1 MVGSLYSGISGIKT
15 HQTGIDVTSN
25 NIANVN
31 TTGFRANSP
40 EFKSLFST
48 HLNYVNSNSPVA
60 NDYNYGV
67 TIGSNAINTND
78 GTYVNA
84 DGDFNVAYS
93 GKGWFVVGLNKNG
106 AFDITNPDYTGA
118 QQNYFTRD
126 GSFSLDGEGY
136 LVNSSGYYMYGINLG
151 KIAADGTLTGANNLE
166 QDYANLGG
174 SVLEPIQIPKE
185 MHYQPTLTT
194 QVNLAVNLNRT
205 QNAQG
210 ITALQDENGN
220 FSMEKFLALDMNSL
234 MDSSGKLIDA
244 KNYKDITFSVEQ
256 NGETKNYTFTY
267 GAEGENGF
275 KTTGELITLIKER
288 TGLDLALKLDS
299 LGNPSDCSLYLSN
312 NTMQEMTLSIS
323 GRLAQKLGLSTNNET
338 LESAFQSQVETFT
351 ENTNYPNG
359 AYVNYGGIIFQ
370 KNGEGQ
376 DAGNPID
383 NPESWTLV
391 DSTKVANYKENSE
404 YNEGDFI
411 VYEGKIYQRSNEPIT
426 MVEDPETGELI
437 AQNPAEDTIGWKE
450 IGENSRGMIT
460 EYEAGT
466 TYEENAMV
474 TLNGILYQKTNGAGD
489 TNPLEDAS
497 GWRILMTDSLD
508 STQLNVAT
516 YETNTE
522 VYSDSGEKFILKSQ
536 YILLEQGDQT
546 ATPPINERWEVK
558 SAIYDSTGKTMISEN
573 PVFSEISFNADGTPN
588 AEPFEVAFQNGSI
601 QVNLAQSDDGK
612 FSSNFAYTD
621 SALKS
626 ATQDGTSSGIM
637 NDIVINE
644 DGIILVN
651 FTNGKVEPIGRIG
664 IAAFVNDQGLSKVG
678 GNLFKMNAMTIN
690 GETSVV
696 SGPPLLAWEET
707 GNAGLKYGQVLD
719 HMLETSNVDTGTA
732 LTDLIVYQR
741 GYQMSAKS
749 ITTADQL
756 MQEAIQLKRS

>member
-15 HQTGIDVTSN
+15 HQVGIDVTSN
-25 NIANVN
+25 NIANIN
-31 TTGFRANSP
+31 TTGFRANTP

-48 HLNYVNSNSPVA
+48 NLNYVNSNSPVA

-67 TIGSNAINTND
+67 TLGSNAINTND
-78 GTYVNA
+78 GTYVSA

-106 AFDITNPDYTGA
+106 EFDINNPNYNVK
-118 QQNYFTRD
+118 QNYFTRD

-151 KIAADGTLTGANNLE
+151 KIAADGTLTGTNNLQ

-185 MHYQPTLTT
+185 LHYQPTLTT
-194 QVNLAVNLNRT
+194 EVNLAVNLNRT
-205 QNAQG
+205 QNAKG
-210 ITALQDENGN
+210 ITALQDINGN
-220 FSMEKFLALDMNSL
+220 FSMEKFLAQDINSL
-234 MDSSGKLIDA
+234 MDSSGKLLDA

-256 NGETKNYTFTY
+256 NGVTTNHTFTY
-267 GAEGENGF
+267 GDTGANGF
-275 KTTGELITLIKER
+275 KSVGELIDLIKEQ
-288 TGLDLALKLDS
+288 TGLDLALKLDEN
-299 LGNPSDCSLYLSN
+299 GNPSDCSLYLSN
-312 NTMQEMTLSIS
+312 NSMQNVNVSIS
-323 GRLAQKLGLSTNNET
+323 GRLAEKLGLSTNNEI
-338 LESAFQSQVETFT
+338 LDSAFTSQIKTFE
-351 ENTNYPNG
+351 ENAVYQNG
-359 AYVNYGGIIFQ
+359 DYVNYQGMIFQ
-370 KNGEGQ
+370 KNGEGE
-376 DAGNPID
+376 ALGNPID
-383 NPESWTLV
+383 NPESWNLV
-391 DSTKVANYKENSE
+391 DSTKVPTYQENQE
-404 YNEGDFI
+404 YLEGDFI
-411 VYEGKIYQRSNEPIT
+411 VYEGRVYQRSAEEIT
-426 MVEDPETGELI
+426 MVEDPETGELVP
-437 AQNPAEDTIGWKE
+437 QNPAEDTQAWIE
-450 IGENSRGMIT
+450 VGENTKGMIA
-460 EYEAGT
+460 EYQAGNN
-466 TYEENAMV
+466 YQENAMV
-474 TLNGILYQKTNGAGD
+474 TLNGILYQKVNGAGN
-489 TNPLEDAS
+489 TNPSEDSS
-497 GWRILMTDSLD
+497 GWRILMSDSLD
-508 STQLNVAT
+508 STQLNVPT

-522 VYSDSGEKFILKSQ
+522 VYSDTGEKFILKNQ
-536 YILLEQGDQT
+536 YILIEQGDQT
-546 ATPPINERWEVK
+546 ATPPINERWEVR
-558 SAIYDSTGKTMISEN
+558 SAIYDSTGKTMISQN
-573 PVFSEISFNADGTPN
+573 PVLSEISFNADGSANATPF
-588 AEPFEVAFQNGSI
+588 AVEFQGGSI

-612 FSSNFAYTD
+612 SSSNFAYTD

-626 ATQDGTSSGIM
+626 ATQDGTESGIM
-637 NDIVINE
+637 DDIVINE

-678 GNLFKMNAMTIN
+678 GNLFEMNAMTIN

-707 GNAGLKYGQVLD
+707 GTASLKYGQVLD

>member
-25 NIANVN
+25 NIANIN

-48 HLNYVNSNSPVA
+48 HLNHVNSNSPVS

-67 TIGSNAINTND
+67 TLGSNAINTND
-78 GTYVNA
+78 GTYVSA

-93 GKGWFVVGLNKNG
+93 GKGWFVVGLNKEG
-106 AFDITNPDYTGA
+106 QFDVKNPDYTGV

-151 KIAADGTLTGANNLE
+151 KIAADGTLTGTNNLQ

-174 SVLEPIQIPKE
+174 SVLEPIQIPQE
-185 MHYQPTLTT
+185 MRYQPTLTT
-194 QVNLAVNLNRT
+194 EVNLAINLNRT
-205 QNAQG
+205 QNATG

-234 MDSSGKLIDA
+234 MDSSGKLLDA
-244 KNYKDITFSVEQ
+244 RNYKDITFSIEQ
-256 NGETKNYTFTY
+256 NGETTDYTFTY

-275 KTTGELITLIKER
+275 KSVGELIDLIKEQ
-288 TGLDLALKLDS
+288 TGLDLALKLDDS
-299 LGNPSDCSLYLSN
+299 GNPSDCSLYLSN
-312 NTMQEMTLSIS
+312 NTMQEMNLSIS
-323 GRLAQKLGLSTNNET
+323 GRLAQKLGLSVNNET
-338 LESAFQSQVETFT
+338 LESAFQSQIQAFSETAT
-351 ENTNYPNG
+351 YPNG
-359 AYVNYGGIIFQ
+359 AYVSYEGMIFQ
-370 KNGEGQ
+370 KNGEGEN
-376 DAGNPID
+376 AGNPID
-383 NPESWTLV
+383 NPDSWTLV
-391 DSTKVANYKENSE
+391 DSSKVGNYAENAE
-404 YNEGDFI
+404 YAEGDFI
-411 VYEGKIYQRSNEPIT
+411 VYEGRIYQRTEAEIT
-426 MVEDPETGELI
+426 MVEDPQTGELI
-437 AQNPAEDTIGWKE
+437 AQNPAEDTEAWRE
-450 IGENSRGMIT
+450 VGENVRGMIA
-460 EYEAGT
+460 EYEAGIN
-466 TYEENAMV
+466 YEENAMV
-474 TLNGILYQKTNGAGD
+474 TLNGILYQKVNGAGD
-489 TNPLEDAS
+489 TNPAEDSS
-497 GWRILMTDSLD
+497 GWRILMADSLD
-508 STQLNVAT
+508 TTQLNVPS

-522 VYSDSGEKFILKSQ
+522 VYSDSGEKFILKSE

-546 ATPPINERWEVK
+546 ATPPVNERWEVK
-558 SAIYDSTGKTMISEN
+558 SAIYDSTGKTMISES
-573 PVFSEISFNADGTPN
+573 PVFSEISFNADGSAN
-588 AEPFEVAFQNGSI
+588 AEPFEVAFQEGSI
-601 QVNLAQSDDGK
+601 QVNLAQSEDGK
-612 FSSNFAYTD
+612 LSSNFAYTD

-626 ATQDGTSSGIM
+626 ATQDGTEAGIM
-637 NDIVINE
+637 SDIVINE
-644 DGIILVN
+644 EGIILVN
-651 FTNGKVEPIGRIG
+651 FSNGKVEPIGRIG

-678 GNLFKMNAMTIN
+678 GNLFEMNAMTIN

-707 GNAGLKYGQVLD
+707 GTANLKYGQVLD